1 MPTYQAK
8 KPEAPQSGNKYH
20 VEPGVYK
27 CEVFTA
33 EEKTSKIKKDP
44 SGVITGGNPMIELTL
59 KVMLPNGKQGPEI
72 RDWLVFTP
80 KSGWKIDAF
89 RASSGEAVLEGDAE
103 LTAESCE
110 QREVV
115 AMIGDLPG
123 DKEGIFWNTVEY
135 YLHGEERAEFLWGKS
150 VARPVAK
157 PAPKPAVSADGD
169 DIPF

>member
-33 EEKTSKIKKDP
+33 EEKTSKRKPD
-44 SGVITGGNPMIELTL
+44 GTGGNPMIELTL
-59 KVMLPNGKQGPEI
+59 KVMLPDGKTGPEI
-72 RDWLVFTP
+72 RDYLVFTA

-110 QREVV
+110 GREVV
-115 AMIGDLPG
+115 AMIGDKPG
-123 DKEGIFWNTVEY
+123 DKEGIFWNFIEY
-135 YLHGEERAEFLWGKS
+135 YLHGEERSEFLCGK
-150 VARPVAK
+150 PLAK
-157 PAPKPAVSADGD
+157 TAPKHATTTDGD

>member
-33 EEKTSKIKKDP
+33 EEKTSKRKPD
-44 SGVITGGNPMIELTL
+44 GTGGNPMIEIVL
-59 KVMLPNGKQGPEI
+59 KVMLPDGKQGPEI
-72 RDWLVFTP
+72 RDYLVFTA

-115 AMIGDLPG
+115 AMIGDKPG

-135 YLHGEERAEFLWGKS
+135 YLHGEERSEFLLGKS

>member
-1 MPTYQAK
+1 MPTYTAK

-33 EEKTSKIKKDP
+33 EEKTSKRKPDG
-44 SGVITGGNPMIELTL
+44 SGGNPMIELVL
-59 KVMLPNGKQGPEI
+59 KVMLPDGTTGPQI
-72 RDWLVFTP
+72 RDYLVFTP
-80 KSGWKIDAF
+80 KSGFWIDAF

-110 QREVV
+110 TREVV
-115 AMIGDLPG
+115 VMIGDKPG
-123 DKEGIFWNTVEY
+123 DKEGIYWNFIEY
-135 YLHGEERAEFLWGKS
+135 YLHGEERAEFLSGKA

-157 PAPKPAVSADGD
+157 PTVKPAAVADGD

>member
-20 VEPGVYK
+20 VDPGVYR

-33 EEKTSKIKKDP
+33 EEKTSKRKPD
-44 SGVITGGNPMIELTL
+44 GTGGNPMIELVL
-59 KVMLPNGKQGPEI
+59 KVMLPNGKTGPDI
-72 RDWLVFTP
+72 RDYLVFTP

-110 QREVV
+110 TREVV
-115 AMIGDLPG
+115 AMIGDKPG
-123 DKEGIFWNTVEY
+123 DKEGVFWNTIEY
-135 YLHGEERAEFLWGKS
+135 YLHGEERAEFLSGKA

-157 PAPKPAVSADGD
+157 PTVKPAAVADGD